1 MQGAKR
7 PDGRPEKQTLAA
19 SEASSSTGEHR
30 GEAVFSEPNEA
41 EQSVLAQAT
50 QSSEALWRWGLR
62 PAGYFEFLTT
72 TELCA

>member
-1 MQGAKR
+1 MQGVKR
-7 PDGRPEKQTLAA
+7 LDGRLEKKTLTA
-19 SEASSSTGEHR
+19 SEASSSTSEHR
-30 GEAVFSEPNEA
+30 GEAVLSEPNEA

-50 QSSEALWRWGLR
+50 QSTEAFWRRRLR